1 MKGNLLV
8 RHYYESTMIYEGKMI
23 YKLTNMKFRVLISVL
38 VFLLAAECH
47 HIVAQ
52 ERYEVTS
59 QSKLNV
65 RSLPGTDSW
74 VLGNLAPKEQV
85 VVYRIDGS
93 WAEIKYNNQTA
104 YISAKYIKKI
114 ETVNTKG
121 VVGQVYKVISQSR
134 LNVRT
139 LPSADSQILG
149 VLQPAEQIEVLSIE
163 GQWAKIRYRLN
174 VGYVALR
181 YIERVG
187 QTKAVKE
194 DAVIVPIQKELSTSK
209 SAADESPKRK
219 SKNISFEN
227 VGIELLP
234 NISLGYANFTCA
246 SVYPVPRLGLG
257 LDCTLQ
263 FIANEKISFI
273 PKDYLAEVS
282 LGYSMRGSGAFP
294 MHYFNIKLMP
304 FGYRIVLDDYSLFG
318 KLGTYVGI
326 SPSVVETNKNS
337 FNTNADVGISIGL
350 GLESNNIG
358 VGISFEQGLIDVC
371 DSNLSLKNQCLFIN
385 LSYRL
390 YDIKKRTFITK

>member
-1 MKGNLLV
+1 MKENLLV

-23 YKLTNMKFRVLISVL
+23 YKLTNMKFRVLISVF

-114 ETVNTKG
+114 ESVNAKE

-134 LNVRT
+134 LNVRKR
-139 LPSADSQILG
+139 PSADSQILG

-181 YIERVG
+181 YIE
-187 QTKAVKE
+187 KIKDLE
-194 DAVIVPIQKELSTSK
+194 EPKKDAVVVPIKKETFIPIIT
-209 SAADESPKRK
+209 DESKK
-219 SKNISFEN
+219 TFVGKEFLKN
-227 VGIELLP
+227 VAIELLP
-234 NISLGYANFTCA
+234 RLSIGYANFTSS
-246 SVYPVPRLGLG
+246 SVSPVSTIGVG
-257 LDCTLQ
+257 LDCALQ
-263 FIANEKISFI
+263 FIAKEKLSFI
-273 PKDYLAEVS
+273 PKDFFAEVS
-282 LGYSMRGSGAFP
+282 LGYSLRGSGAFP
-294 MHYFNIKLMP
+294 MHYLNLKLMP
-304 FGYRIVLDDYSLFG
+304 FGYRLVLADYVFLG
-318 KLGTYVGI
+318 KLGTYVGV
-326 SPSVVETNKNS
+326 SPSVVETNNNS

-358 VGISFEQGLIDVC
+358 VGISFEQGLVDVC
-371 DSNLSLKNQCLFIN
+371 DANLSLKNQCLFIN

-390 YDIKKRTFITK
+390 YDIKKRMFITK